1 MLYQPVITFPTALEK
16 GYALILIFAS
26 VNKVG
31 MELTARSTH
40 VNTLIIVQVSLICD
54 SIRFDFSNSI
64 VSYFSPPVLV
74 FFNLF
79 TLFFTRDLKVSD
91 GDVNENVISK
101 YNFRLS

>member
-40 VNTLIIVQVSLICD
+40 VNTLVIVQVSLICD
-54 SIRFDFSNSI
+54 SIRFDFSNST
-64 VSYFSPPVLV
+64 VSYFSPEVLI

-91 GDVNENVISK
+91 GDVNENIISK
-101 YNFRLS
+101 YNFRLL

>member
-54 SIRFDFSNSI
+54 SICFDFSNST
-64 VSYFSPPVLV
+64 VSYFSPQVVV

-79 TLFFTRDLKVSD
+79 TLFFTVKEEEQSW
-91 GDVNENVISK
+91 
-101 YNFRLS
+101 LSWLVHGLRSERFPV